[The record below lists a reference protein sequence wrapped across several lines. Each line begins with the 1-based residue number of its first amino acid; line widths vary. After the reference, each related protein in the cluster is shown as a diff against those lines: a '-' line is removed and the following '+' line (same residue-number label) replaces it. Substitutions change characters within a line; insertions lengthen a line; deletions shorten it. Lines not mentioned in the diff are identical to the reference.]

1 MGWKYVQK
9 NLTNWK
15 CESYSRFLISF
26 LIYKPQYFSESATKL
41 KRFTTTIWE
50 GSGWNNEKAQAVLLN
65 AA

>member
-1 MGWKYVQK
+1 MGWKSFQK
-9 NLTNWK
+9 NLTNCN
-15 CESYSRFLISF
+15 CESYSGFSISF
-26 LIYKPQYFSESATKL
+26 LIYKPQDFSGGATKL